1 MSDINENDRS
11 GDGPSPDHPSVGP
24 FDPIDDAIAA
34 IGRGEMVVVVDD
46 EDRENEG
53 DLIMAAEFAT
63 EEKIAF
69 IVNHSSGV
77 ICAPILDERADELDL
92 PLMVAQNTE
101 AMRTAFTVTVDYRH
115 GTTTG
120 ISAADRALTIRA
132 LVDPTTAAADFARPG
147 HIFPLRARPG
157 GVLKR
162 AGHTEAAIDLATMAG
177 LKPAGVLCEI
187 VNPDGTMAR
196 VPELIEF
203 AKRHDLV
210 FISIADL
217 VRHRR
222 SHEKLVARVAK
233 ATIPTRHGDFQAVV
247 YESVLDGEQHVA
259 FVLGEPSGREDV
271 LVRVH
276 SECLT
281 GDIFGSLR
289 CDCGPQLDQ
298 ALATIAEKGE
308 GVLVYLRGH
317 EGRGIGLGH
326 KIRAYGLQEN
336 GYDTVDANLELGL
349 PADSREYGIGAQILV
364 DLGIS
369 TIHLMTNN
377 PAKYGGLHGYGL
389 EITGRV
395 PLHTEP
401 TAHNIAYLRTKQE
414 RMGHLLGLGATES
427 GGGAGGGAPADPSTV
442 VEGVE
447 GEPA

>member
-1 MSDINENDRS
+1 MSNETSDS
-11 GDGPSPDHPSVGP
+11 P
-24 FDPIDDAIAA
+24 FDPVEDAIAA

-63 EEKIAF
+63 EDKIAF

-77 ICAPILDERADELDL
+77 ICCPVLDDRADELDL

-101 AMRTAFTVTVDYRH
+101 VMRTAFTVTVDYRH

-120 ISAADRALTIRA
+120 ISAADRALTLRA
-132 LVDPTTAAADFARPG
+132 MVDGGATAADFARPG

-162 AGHTEAAIDLATMAG
+162 AGHTEAAVDLATLAG

-187 VNPDGTMAR
+187 VKPDGSMAR
-196 VPELIEF
+196 VPDLIEF
-203 AKRHDLV
+203 CKEHDLI

-217 VRHRR
+217 VRYRR
-222 SHEKLVARVAK
+222 QTEKLVTRLSE
-233 ATIPTRHGDFQAVV
+233 ATIPTNHGEFQAVV
-247 YESVLDGEQHVA
+247 YESVLDGVEHVA
-259 FVLGEPSGREDV
+259 FVRGEPAGSSDV

-289 CDCGPQLDQ
+289 CDCGPQLDM
-298 ALATIAEKGE
+298 ALAKIAEEGE
-308 GVLVYLRGH
+308 GVVVYLRGH

-326 KIRAYGLQEN
+326 KIRAYELQQQGL
-336 GYDTVDANLELGL
+336 DTVDANLEQGL

-364 DLGIS
+364 DLGVS
-369 TIHLMTNN
+369 TIRLMTNN
-377 PAKYGGLHGYGL
+377 PAKYGGIDGFGL
-389 EITGRV
+389 EITGRIPVNTV
-395 PLHTEP
+395 PTE
-401 TAHNIAYLRTKQE
+401 HNIAYLRTKQE
-414 RMGHLLGLGATES
+414 RMGHLLGLEDEA
-427 GGGAGGGAPADPSTV
+427 V
-442 VEGVE
+442 N
-447 GEPA
+447 